1 MLRALFLLL
10 PAVLCAEVHTLTLQ
24 EAVAVALKQNP
35 DVLIA
40 RIDQQRAVLSAQ
52 VARDPFLPKVYA
64 GSGLAYTYGY
74 PLSIE
79 GSAPSIV
86 QVKGV
91 MSLYN
96 PAARFQVAQAK
107 ENVRTATLDEGAKRD
122 EVMHRVAAAFLDAQY
137 LGRSR
142 EAARN
147 QLGSFEKVEQT
158 VKARVEEG
166 RELPIELSRAS
177 VSILRARQ
185 RLDAL
190 EADADFAEANLA
202 VLLGYGV
209 QDRVRPIESNNNG
222 PAAVPASE
230 SAAIETALANSK
242 DVKRLESQ
250 MQAKGFEAR
259 SYRAQRLPKI
269 DLVAQYG
276 LFSRFNNFEDFFQR
290 FQQNNATVG
299 ASIQIPIIAPA
310 GARASASRADAEV
323 ERLRLEMV
331 STRDRLSLETRRAW
345 QNVQRTQNAQRLAQA
360 DLDLAREQLNVLL
373 AQFGE
378 GRATLRQ
385 VEEAR
390 TAENERWIG
399 FYDSGLALERA
410 RLELL
415 RHTGELAAALR

>member
-1 MLRALFLLL
+1 MLRALLLLL
-10 PAVLCAEVHTLTLQ
+10 PATLGAEVHTLTLQ

-91 MSLYN
+91 MSIYN

-107 ENVRTATLDEGAKRD
+107 ENVRTATLDEASKRD
-122 EVMHRVAAAFLDAQY
+122 EVLHRVASAFLDAQY

-147 QLGSFEKVEQT
+147 QLTSFEKVEQT
-158 VKARVEEG
+158 IKARVEEG
-166 RELPIELSRAS
+166 RELPIELSRAG

-185 RLDAL
+185 RVEAL

-209 QDRVRPIESNNNG
+209 QDRVRPIESNAG
-222 PAAVPASE
+222 PVPVPASE
-230 SAAIETALANSK
+230 SAAIETALTNSK

-259 SYRAQRLPKI
+259 SYRAQKLPKI

-310 GARASASRADAEV
+310 GARASALRADAEV
-323 ERLRLEMV
+323 DRLRLEMV

-345 QNVQRTQNAQRLAQA
+345 QNLQRTQSAQRLAQA

-399 FYDSGLALERA
+399 FYDSGLAVERA

-415 RHTGELAAALR
+415 RQTGELAAALR